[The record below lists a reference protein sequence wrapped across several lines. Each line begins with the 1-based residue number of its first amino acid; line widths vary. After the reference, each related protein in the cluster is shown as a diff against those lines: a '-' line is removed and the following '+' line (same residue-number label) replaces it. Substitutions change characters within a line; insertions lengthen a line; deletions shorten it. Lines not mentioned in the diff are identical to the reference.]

1 MKKGIVFAAVLVAI
15 ISISLFLMRKKSSFY
30 EYVIEGHTYLLL
42 TAKNSSEWERGLMFY
57 KDKKDL
63 KGADGMI
70 FIFPDREF
78 RTFWNKNTY
87 LDLDVYWI
95 DEDKIINKSFLPS
108 VLKSKETVTVDSHHR
123 VDKVVEIIR

>member
-1 MKKGIVFAAVLVAI
+1 
-15 ISISLFLMRKKSSFY
+15 MRKKSSFY

-70 FIFPDREF
+70 FIFPDKEF

-95 DEDKIINKSFLPS
+95 DGDRVVGKSYLPKIKKDEEVS
-108 VLKSKETVTVDSHHR
+108 TVGSPEK
-123 VDKVVEIIR
+123 VDKVIELVK